1 MSAPIHQADRAYES
15 RISQEDR
22 SRIGSLILAGWAGGN
37 SVSHSYAAAWD
48 QGMYL
53 ASQRSWWRIAAE
65 IEDQML
71 RPQIPKKSG
80 KRSPRQVPV
89 LKATGP
95 GQVWS
100 WDITD
105 LYSTWSGVVFKAYK
119 IIDIFSREI
128 KGYRVEERE
137 SDHMAVEMFRTAI
150 AAHGVPG
157 VVHADSGPAMTSN
170 ALRDYLTGEGVG
182 LSHNRPYV
190 SNDNP
195 FSEASFRTMKYRPQY
210 PRIFESVEAAR
221 EYVDG
226 YVVWYNREHR
236 HSGIALFTP
245 SQVDDGSW
253 KQVWE
258 VRDTALRAYYTRNR
272 ARFSRYPTT
281 PAPYDVVGINLSEAE
296 RLSAKEMTCI

>member
-1 MSAPIHQADRAYES
+1 
-15 RISQEDR
+15 
-22 SRIGSLILAGWAGGN
+22 
-37 SVSHSYAAAWD
+37 
-48 QGMYL
+48 
-53 ASQRSWWRIAAE
+53 
-65 IEDQML
+65 ML

-150 AAHGVPG
+150 AAHGGPG

-170 ALRDYLTGEGVG
+170 ALRDYLTGEGVD

-195 FSEASFRTMKYRPQY
+195 FSEASFRTMKYRPTDLRVGQGC
-210 PRIFESVEAAR
+210 PR
-221 EYVDG
+221 
-226 YVVWYNREHR
+226 
-236 HSGIALFTP
+236 
-245 SQVDDGSW
+245 
-253 KQVWE
+253 
-258 VRDTALRAYYTRNR
+258 VRGWLR
-272 ARFSRYPTT
+272 SLVQP
-281 PAPYDVVGINLSEAE
+281 
-296 RLSAKEMTCI
+296 